1 MGINFGDPSQE
12 TEDFENRQVNKRSI
26 IDQSLEMIDE
36 LQKQEDTFDE
46 DLDDVTEEIQGEP
59 FEDQSED

>member
-1 MGINFGDPSQE
+1 MGISFGDPSQE

-59 FEDQSED
+59 FENQSED

>member
-1 MGINFGDPSQE
+1 
-12 TEDFENRQVNKRSI
+12 VNKRSI

-46 DLDDVTEEIQGEP
+46 DLDDVTEEI
-59 FEDQSED
+59 

>member
-1 MGINFGDPSQE
+1 MGISFGDPSQE

-46 DLDDVTEEIQGEP
+46 DLDDLTEEIQGEP

>member
-1 MGINFGDPSQE
+1 MGISFGDPSEE

-46 DLDDVTEEIQGEP
+46 DLDDVTEEI
-59 FEDQSED
+59 

>member
-1 MGINFGDPSQE
+1 MGISFGDPSQE